1 MDFSIITTA
10 IDQWLRTLMPEQAV
24 ILTECVLTALCL
36 VLAYV
41 LFAIVNYARHHK
53 IEPEVA
59 LEGTNNRFTS
69 RFLYVEEKV
78 HNSGKAWQDFT
89 LDELDKFWDE
99 AKKQEK

>member
-1 MDFSIITTA
+1 M
-10 IDQWLRTLMPEQAV
+10 QWIRSSRAHQQSMLPNL
-24 ILTECVLTALCL
+24 
-36 VLAYV
+36 
-41 LFAIVNYARHHK
+41 ARHHK

-69 RFLYVEEKV
+69 RFLFVEEQV
-78 HNSGKAWQDFT
+78 HNSGKNWQDFT

>member
-1 MDFSIITTA
+1 
-10 IDQWLRTLMPEQAV
+10 
-24 ILTECVLTALCL
+24 
-36 VLAYV
+36 V

-69 RFLYVEEKV
+69 RFLYVEEQV